1 MESKQQTAKR
11 IFGTDGI
18 RGEVG
23 TFLTPELALS
33 LGRAS
38 TQVFTES
45 GRRPQVLVIR
55 DTRESGPMLEAAFVA
70 GVASAGGNVL
80 LAGVLPTPAA
90 SLLVGKYS
98 LDLAVVISASHN
110 SFRDNGFKFF
120 DSEGKKLTNELEAE
134 IESLLGGEMAQVNH
148 CGAIGRMEGAAD
160 DYLRALGEIF
170 DIKLTGKR
178 VLLDCAN
185 GSTYKVARKAFE
197 SRGAEVEAFA
207 VDPDGRNINDGVG
220 AVYPSLLAERV
231 KAGGHDVGFAF
242 DGDGDRVIAAS
253 RDGEVID
260 GDELIAL
267 AAVHLMKK
275 GELAGNGVAVTVM
288 SNLGFKRAME
298 RQGVEVATTMV
309 GDRYVSEELVER
321 GWVLGGEQSGHVI
334 NRAFCPSG
342 DGIATAL
349 LTMEALTT
357 LERELGV
364 NPIVEKLPQCLV
376 NVSVTDGFV
385 LDGNDRI
392 GCEIESEIEKL
403 GERGR
408 VLVRASGTEPVVRIM
423 VEAPSEDEGMA
434 VCERLSQA
442 VREEL
447 K

>member
-1 MESKQQTAKR
+1 MQTYR
-11 IFGTDGI
+11 RVFGTDGI

-38 TQVFTES
+38 TQVFTEP

-55 DTRESGPMLEAAFVA
+55 DTRESGPMLEAAFVG
-70 GVASAGGNVL
+70 GVTSAGGNVL
-80 LAGVLPTPAA
+80 LAGILPTPAA
-90 SLLVGKYS
+90 SLLVGMYS
-98 LDLAVVISASHN
+98 LDLAVVVSASHN
-110 SFRDNGFKFF
+110 PFQDNGIKFF
-120 DSEGKKLTNELEAE
+120 DSEGMKLSNELEAE
-134 IESLLGGEMAQVNH
+134 IESLLCRETAEAKH
-148 CGAIGRMEGAAD
+148 CGAISRVEGAAD
-160 DYLRALGEIF
+160 DYLRALRDGF
-170 DIKLTGKR
+170 DIDLAGKR
-178 VLLDCAN
+178 ILLDCAN
-185 GSTYKVARKAFE
+185 GATYKVAQRTFE
-197 SRGAEVEAFA
+197 SHGAEVEAFA

-220 AVYPSLLAERV
+220 AVHPDLLAERV
-231 KAGGHDVGFAF
+231 KEGGHDAGFAF

-253 RDGEVID
+253 SEGEVVD

-267 AAVHLMKK
+267 AALHLKKK
-275 GELAGNGVAVTVM
+275 GELTGSGVAVTVM

-298 RQGVEVATTMV
+298 LQGVEVATTEV
-309 GDRYVSEELVER
+309 GDRYVSEELAQR

-349 LTMEALTT
+349 LTMEALAA
-357 LERELGV
+357 LDRELGV
-364 NPIVEKLPQCLV
+364 DPIVEKLPQCLV
-376 NVSVTDGFV
+376 NVSVSDGFA

-392 GCEIESEIEKL
+392 GCKIESEVERL
-403 GERGR
+403 GGRGR

-434 VCERLSQA
+434 ACERLSQA